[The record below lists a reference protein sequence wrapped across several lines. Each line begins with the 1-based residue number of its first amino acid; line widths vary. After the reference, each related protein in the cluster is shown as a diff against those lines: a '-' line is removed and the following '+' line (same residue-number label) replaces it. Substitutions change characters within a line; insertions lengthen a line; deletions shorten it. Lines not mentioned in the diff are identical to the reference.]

1 MTVTLVCQVEINPT
15 HTNEKLIQFAKSKN
29 IQVSSYAP
37 LGAPGRPWYVLISL
51 SLFVNN
57 TFICLGG
64 VSRCLVRFNGFP
76 IFRKEGGDPSALKDP
91 VVTGIASR
99 KGKSPAQVR

>member
-1 MTVTLVCQVEINPT
+1 M
-15 HTNEKLIQFAKSKN
+15 
-29 IQVSSYAP
+29 VSVDVKHHVY
-37 LGAPGRPWYVLISL
+37 LL
-51 SLFVNN
+51 

-76 IFRKEGGDPSALKDP
+76 IFRKEGGDPSAIKDP

>member
-1 MTVTLVCQVEINPT
+1 MVRAYL
-15 HTNEKLIQFAKSKN
+15 
-29 IQVSSYAP
+29 
-37 LGAPGRPWYVLISL
+37 SL

>member
-1 MTVTLVCQVEINPT
+1 MVRAYL
-15 HTNEKLIQFAKSKN
+15 
-29 IQVSSYAP
+29 
-37 LGAPGRPWYVLISL
+37 SL
-51 SLFVNN
+51 SLYIYIFVNN
-57 TFICLGG
+57 TFICLILCVISLMVSVDVKHHVYLLTFICLGG

-76 IFRKEGGDPSALKDP
+76 IFRKEGGDPSAIKDP